1 MTTFGSHLLM
11 RIIHRGGQG
20 RLFRHRQETPASQF
34 HGGRLYPNMS
44 YFATVIKTKQ
54 KVISV
59 NVNSMLQFENNES
72 NLFQF

>member
-11 RIIHRGGQG
+11 RIIHLGGQG

-34 HGGRLYPNMS
+34 HGCHLHPNMS
-44 YFATVIKTKQ
+44 NVATVIKTKQ

>member
-20 RLFRHRQETPASQF
+20 RLFCHWQETPASKF
-34 HGGRLYPNMS
+34 HGCPLNADMS
-44 YFATVIKTKQ
+44 HVATVMKTKQ

-59 NVNSMLQFENNES
+59 NVNSMLQFEKYES
-72 NLFQF
+72 KLFQF

>member
-11 RIIHRGGQG
+11 RISIAGVRAGS
-20 RLFRHRQETPASQF
+20 FRHRQETPASQF

-44 YFATVIKTKQ
+44 HVATVIKTKQ

-59 NVNSMLQFENNES
+59 NVNTLLQFENNES